1 MGKILA
7 LLLGPSP
14 NYEPRPI
21 RTHGSKGHHG
31 LCMHFYTYGQSL
43 RPEPRLSHPTIFRVN
58 CAQLKPP
65 ADHICEGNTGLDR
78 KVADSFF
85 SYSAN
90 ETRFQE
96 ALDQVQRYLDKH
108 DDHIGCVAIMV
119 SCYWGVHRSVAMAE
133 RLATV
138 VEKWT
143 GLSVHCRHLDLGKG
157 IERQQRAKRQKMLRS
172 IERFWPQSGGQVVVR
187 RTVPVT
193 SAPR

>member
-7 LLLGPSP
+7 LLLGTPP
-14 NYEPRPI
+14 KYEPRPI

-43 RPEPRLSHPTIFRVN
+43 RREPRLSHSTIFRVN
-58 CAQLKPP
+58 CIKLKPP
-65 ADHICEGNTGLDR
+65 AGHICEEHTGLDK

-90 ETRFQE
+90 ERRFQE
-96 ALDQVQRYLDKH
+96 ALDQVQHFLDKH

-157 IERQQRAKRQKMLRS
+157 IERIERQQRAKKQRRMLRS
-172 IERFWPQSGGQVVVR
+172 IERSLPRVVVKWLFGGQYR
-187 RTVPVT
+187 
-193 SAPR
+193 

>member
-7 LLLGPSP
+7 LLHRTPP

-43 RPEPRLSHPTIFRVN
+43 RSEPRLSHPTIFRVN
-58 CAQLKPP
+58 CINLKPP
-65 ADHICEGNTGLDR
+65 QDHICEKYTGIDS

-85 SYSAN
+85 SNSAN
-90 ETRFQE
+90 ERRFQE
-96 ALDQVQRYLDKH
+96 ALDQIQRYLDKH
-108 DDHIGCVAIMV
+108 DDHVGCVAIMV
-119 SCYWGVHRSVAMAE
+119 SCYLGVHRSVAMAE

-157 IERQQRAKRQKMLRS
+157 IERQQRAKKQTQRLRS
-172 IERFWPQSGGQVVVR
+172 IERSWPEMSWPKVVRWLFGGQC
-187 RTVPVT
+187 
-193 SAPR
+193 